1 MAHASA
7 SASGAFVARRAP
19 FNPGRFAR
27 RVLFYAVVVL
37 VCAVV
42 MFPVYWM
49 VLSAIQPARLS
60 MRYPPPFWPQM
71 INFTPFQ
78 QLFRDYPVVTW
89 VTNSTIISLL
99 STGLCL
105 ALAVF
110 GAYTLSCLRW
120 RGRTTFGMV
129 LFFTQMLPE
138 ALIIIPIF
146 IILRQ
151 LQMLENLPAVALVN
165 AAFVLPIGI
174 WILKGVF
181 DAVPREIREA
191 ALVDGCDAMS
201 VLWRIVV
208 PLSVPGLVAVGV
220 VAFFYAWNEFLFTS
234 TMLTTDAVRPAAV
247 GLASLRSMMETPVE
261 RILAAS
267 MLFSAPPVLFYLIM
281 QRYIVSGLTAG
292 AVKG

>member
-1 MAHASA
+1 MAS
-7 SASGAFVARRAP
+7 VALAARGRQVNTGKLVRRIA
-19 FNPGRFAR
+19 A
-27 RVLFYAVVVL
+27 YALIIL

-42 MFPVYWM
+42 LFPVYWM
-49 VLSAIQPARLS
+49 ILSAIQPARLS
-60 MRYPPPFWPQM
+60 MRYPPPMFPQAV
-71 INFTPFQ
+71 NFTPFQ

-89 VTNSTIISLL
+89 VRNSAIIAVL
-99 STGLCL
+99 TTALCL

-110 GAYTLSCLRW
+110 GAYALSALRW
-120 RGRTTFGMV
+120 RGRNAFGML

-138 ALIIIPIF
+138 ALIVIPIF

-165 AAFVLPIGI
+165 GAFVLPIAI

-191 ALVDGCDAMS
+191 ALVDGCDSLS

-234 TMLTTDAVRPAAV
+234 TMLTTDAIRPASV
-247 GLASLRSMMETPVE
+247 GLASLRTMMETPVE

-267 MLFSAPPVLFYLIM
+267 LLFSAPPVVFYLVM

>member
-1 MAHASA
+1 
-7 SASGAFVARRAP
+7 V
-19 FNPGRFAR
+19 
-27 RVLFYAVVVL
+27 FYALVVL

-42 MFPVYWM
+42 LFPVYWTI
-49 VLSAIQPARLS
+49 LSAIQPARFS
-60 MRYPPPFWPQM
+60 MHFPPPFVPQA
-71 INFTPFQ
+71 ISFTPFQ
-78 QLFRDYPVVTW
+78 QLFAEYPVLTW
-89 VTNSTIISLL
+89 VTNSTFISLL
-99 STGLCL
+99 TTVLCVGLGII
-105 ALAVF
+105 
-110 GAYTLSCLRW
+110 GAYALSCLRW
-120 RGRTTFGMV
+120 RGRTTFGV
-129 LFFTQMLPE
+129 ILFFTQMLPE

-151 LQMLENLPAVALVN
+151 LQFLEKLPAVSLVH
-165 AAFVLPIGI
+165 AAFVLPIAI

-191 ALVDGCDAMS
+191 ALVDGCDDLA

-208 PLSVPGLVAVGV
+208 PLSLPGLVAVGV

-247 GLASLRSMMETPVE
+247 GLASLRTQMETPVE
-261 RILAAS
+261 RILAAAL
-267 MLFSAPPVLFYLIM
+267 LFSGPPVVFYLVM

>member
-1 MAHASA
+1 MATRTLT
-7 SASGAFVARRAP
+7 ARRP
-19 FNPGRFAR
+19 PINPGRVAWR
-27 RVLFYAVVVL
+27 ALFYALVVL
-37 VCAVV
+37 VCVV
-42 MFPVYWM
+42 VIFPVYWM
-49 VLSAIQPARLS
+49 IVSAIQPARFS
-60 MRYPPPFWPQM
+60 MHFPPPFVPQV
-71 INFTPFQ
+71 INLTPFQ

-99 STGLCL
+99 STVLCL
-105 ALAVF
+105 TLGVI

-120 RGRTTFGMV
+120 RGRTAFGIL

-151 LQMLENLPAVALVN
+151 LRMLENLPAVSLVN
-165 AAFVLPIGI
+165 AAFVLPIAV

-208 PLSVPGLVAVGV
+208 PLSLPGLVAVGV

-267 MLFSAPPVLFYLIM
+267 MLFSAPPVLFYLVM

>member
-1 MAHASA
+1 MAAATSP
-7 SASGAFVARRAP
+7 FVAGRRPFNSRRFGRRA
-19 FNPGRFAR
+19 
-27 RVLFYAVVVL
+27 VFYALIVL

-60 MRYPPPFWPQM
+60 MRYPPPFFPQQ
-71 INFTPFQ
+71 INLTPFQ
-78 QLFRDYPVVTW
+78 QLFRDYPVITW

-99 STGLCL
+99 STVLCL
-105 ALAVF
+105 ALGIF

-120 RGRTTFGMV
+120 RGRTAFGIL

-151 LQMLENLPAVALVN
+151 LQLLENLPAVSLVN
-165 AAFVLPIGI
+165 TAFVLPIGI

-191 ALVDGCDAMS
+191 ALVDGCDSLS

-208 PLSVPGLVAVGV
+208 PLSLPGLVAVGV
-220 VAFFYAWNEFLFTS
+220 VAFFYAWNEYLFTS

-267 MLFSAPPVLFYLIM
+267 MLFSAPPVVFYLVM

>member
-1 MAHASA
+1 
-7 SASGAFVARRAP
+7 
-19 FNPGRFAR
+19 
-27 RVLFYAVVVL
+27 
-37 VCAVV
+37 
-42 MFPVYWM
+42 M

-60 MRYPPPFWPQM
+60 MRYPPPFFPQQ
-71 INFTPFQ
+71 INLTPFQ
-78 QLFRDYPVVTW
+78 QLFRDYPVITW

-99 STGLCL
+99 STVLCL
-105 ALAVF
+105 ALGIF

-120 RGRTTFGMV
+120 RGRTAFGIL

-151 LQMLENLPAVALVN
+151 LQLLENLPAVSLVN
-165 AAFVLPIGI
+165 TAFVLPIGI

-191 ALVDGCDAMS
+191 ALVDGCDSLS

-208 PLSVPGLVAVGV
+208 PLSLPGLVAVGV
-220 VAFFYAWNEFLFTS
+220 VAFFYAWNEYLFTS

-267 MLFSAPPVLFYLIM
+267 MLFSAPPVVFYLVM

>member
-1 MAHASA
+1 
-7 SASGAFVARRAP
+7 
-19 FNPGRFAR
+19 
-27 RVLFYAVVVL
+27 
-37 VCAVV
+37 VCGVV

-49 VLSAIQPARLS
+49 VVSAIQPARLS
-60 MRYPPPFWPQM
+60 MRYPPPLFPQV
-71 INFTPFQ
+71 INLTPFE
-78 QLFRDYPVVTW
+78 QLFRDYPVITW

-99 STGLCL
+99 STVLCL
-105 ALAVF
+105 ALGIF

-120 RGRTTFGMV
+120 RGRTAFGTL

-151 LQMLENLPAVALVN
+151 LHMLENLPAVSLVN

-191 ALVDGCDAMS
+191 ALVDGCDDLS

-234 TMLTTDAVRPAAV
+234 TMLTTDPVRPAAV
-247 GLASLRSMMETPVE
+247 GLATLRSMMETPVE

-267 MLFSAPPVLFYLIM
+267 MLFSAPPVVFYLVM

>member
-1 MAHASA
+1 MAALSTVA
-7 SASGAFVARRAP
+7 AAQRQLQVGRVARRI
-19 FNPGRFAR
+19 
-27 RVLFYAVVVL
+27 VFYGSVALVCVVVL
-37 VCAVV
+37 
-42 MFPVYWM
+42 FPIYWTI
-49 VLSAIQPARLS
+49 LSAIQPARLS
-60 MRYPPPFWPQM
+60 MRFPPPFFPQA
-71 INFTPFQ
+71 INLTPFQ

-89 VTNSTIISLL
+89 VTNSALISLL
-99 STGLCL
+99 ATALCV
-105 ALAVF
+105 ALGIF
-110 GAYTLSCLRW
+110 GAYALSCLRW
-120 RGRTTFGMV
+120 RGRSTFGLI

-151 LQMLENLPAVALVN
+151 LQLLEKLPAVSLVH

-191 ALVDGCDAMS
+191 ALVDGCDELT
-201 VLWRIVV
+201 VLFRVVV
-208 PLSVPGLVAVGV
+208 PLSLPGLVAVGV

-234 TMLTTDAVRPAAV
+234 TMLTTDPVRPAAV
-247 GLASLRSMMETPVE
+247 GLALLRTQMETPVE
-261 RILAAS
+261 RILAAA
-267 MLFSAPPVLFYLIM
+267 MLFSAPPVIFYLVM

>member
-1 MAHASA
+1 MATRSLA
-7 SASGAFVARRAP
+7 ARRP
-19 FNPGRFAR
+19 TFVPSRVAR
-27 RVLFYAVVVL
+27 RVLFYALVIL
-37 VCAVV
+37 VCVVV

-49 VLSAIQPARLS
+49 IVSAIQPARLS
-60 MRYPPPFWPQM
+60 MRWPPPFFPQA
-71 INFTPFQ
+71 INLTPFQ
-78 QLFRDYPVVTW
+78 QLFRDYPVISW
-89 VTNSTIISLL
+89 VTNSTLISLL
-99 STGLCL
+99 TTVLCL
-105 ALAVF
+105 GLGVF
-110 GAYTLSCLRW
+110 GAYALSCLRW
-120 RGRTTFGMV
+120 RGRTAFGIL

-151 LQMLENLPAVALVN
+151 LQMLENLPAVSLVH

-191 ALVDGCDAMS
+191 AMVDGCDTLS
-201 VLWRIVV
+201 VLWKIVI
-208 PLSVPGLVAVGV
+208 PLSLPGLVAVGV

-247 GLASLRSMMETPVE
+247 GLATLRSMMETPVE

-267 MLFSAPPVLFYLIM
+267 MLFSAPPVLFYLVM

>member
-1 MAHASA
+1 MATVTSA
-7 SASGAFVARRAP
+7 LVPRRRP
-19 FNPGRFAR
+19 LRVGRAGR
-27 RVLFYAVVVL
+27 RVVFYVLIVL

-42 MFPVYWM
+42 MFPVYWTI
-49 VLSAIQPARLS
+49 LSAIQPARFS
-60 MRYPPPFWPQM
+60 MRYPPPFFPQQ
-71 INFTPFQ
+71 INLTPFQ
-78 QLFRDYPVVTW
+78 QLFRDYPVLTW
-89 VTNSTIISLL
+89 VTNSTLISLL
-99 STGLCL
+99 TTVLC
-105 ALAVF
+105 VGFGIF
-110 GAYTLSCLRW
+110 GAYALSGLRW
-120 RGRTTFGMV
+120 RGRNTFGM
-129 LFFTQMLPE
+129 LMFLTQMLPE

-151 LQMLENLPAVALVN
+151 FQLLEKLPAVSLVHT
-165 AAFVLPIGI
+165 AFVLPIGI

-191 ALVDGCDAMS
+191 ALVDGCSELS

-208 PLSVPGLVAVGV
+208 PLSLPGLVAVGV

-234 TMLTTDAVRPAAV
+234 TMLTTDPVRPAAV
-247 GLASLRSMMETPVE
+247 GLATLRTQMETPVE

-267 MLFSAPPVLFYLIM
+267 LLFSAPPVLFYLLM

>member
-1 MAHASA
+1 MAAT
-7 SASGAFVARRAP
+7 GAFVGRRRP
-19 FNPGRFAR
+19 SIRLGRTFQ
-27 RVLFYAVVVL
+27 RVVFYALVVL
-37 VCAVV
+37 VCVV
-42 MFPVYWM
+42 VLFPVYWTI
-49 VLSAIQPARLS
+49 LSAIQPARFS
-60 MRYPPPFWPQM
+60 MHYPPPFYPQA
-71 INFTPFQ
+71 ISLTPFQ
-78 QLFRDYPVVTW
+78 QLFSEYPVLTW
-89 VTNSTIISLL
+89 VTNSTLISLL
-99 STGLCL
+99 TTVLCVGLGI
-105 ALAVF
+105 F
-110 GAYTLSCLRW
+110 GAYALSCLRW
-120 RGRTTFGMV
+120 RGRTTFGIV

-151 LQMLENLPAVALVN
+151 LQLLEKLPAVSLVH

-191 ALVDGCDAMS
+191 ALVDGCDELS
-201 VLWRIVV
+201 VLWRVVV
-208 PLSVPGLVAVGV
+208 PLSLPGLVAVGV

-234 TMLTTDAVRPAAV
+234 TMLATDPVRPAAV
-247 GLASLRSMMETPVE
+247 GLASLRTQMETPVE

-267 MLFSAPPVLFYLIM
+267 LLFSAPPVVFYLVM

>member
-1 MAHASA
+1 MAHA
-7 SASGAFVARRAP
+7 VAHRRRP
-19 FNPGRFAR
+19 NPVKVAN
-27 RVLFYAVVVL
+27 RVLFYVL
-37 VCAVV
+37 VIGVCAVV
-42 MFPVYWM
+42 AFPVYWM
-49 VLSAIQPARLS
+49 ILSAIQPVALEHALS
-60 MRYPPPFWPQM
+60 ATVLPASHQCH
-71 INFTPFQ
+71 PFQ

-89 VTNSTIISLL
+89 VTNSLFISIL
-99 STGLCL
+99 STVLCL
-105 ALAVF
+105 ALAIL
-110 GAYTLSCLRW
+110 GGYALSSLRW
-120 RGRTTFGMV
+120 RGRNVFGV
-129 LFFTQMLPE
+129 ALFFTQMLPE

-151 LQMLENLPAVALVN
+151 LRLLENLPAVSLVN
-165 AAFVLPIGI
+165 TAFVLPIGI

-191 ALVDGCDAMS
+191 AQVDGCDEWT

-208 PLSVPGLVAVGV
+208 PLSLPGLVAVGV

-247 GLASLRSMMETPVE
+247 GLASLRSQMETPVE

-267 MLFSAPPVLFYLIM
+267 MLFAAPPVLFYIIM

>member
-1 MAHASA
+1 MALAS
-7 SASGAFVARRAP
+7 STYVAPRSRFSPARFGRRM
-19 FNPGRFAR
+19 
-27 RVLFYAVVVL
+27 VFYALVIL

-49 VLSAIQPARLS
+49 ILSAIQPARLS
-60 MRYPPPFWPQM
+60 MRYPPPFWPQV
-71 INFTPFQ
+71 INLTPFE

-99 STGLCL
+99 STALCL
-105 ALAVF
+105 GLGVF

-120 RGRTTFGMV
+120 RGRTTFGAV
-129 LFFTQMLPE
+129 FFFTQMLPE
-138 ALIIIPIF
+138 ALIIIPMF

-151 LQMLENLPAVALVN
+151 LHLLENLPAVSLVN

-208 PLSVPGLVAVGV
+208 PLSLPGLVAVGV

-267 MLFSAPPVLFYLIM
+267 MLFSAPPVLFYLVM

>member
-1 MAHASA
+1 MAAAASP
-7 SASGAFVARRAP
+7 FVAARRPFNVRRFGRRA
-19 FNPGRFAR
+19 
-27 RVLFYAVVVL
+27 VFYALIVL
-37 VCAVV
+37 VCTVV

-60 MRYPPPFWPQM
+60 MRYPPPFFPQQ
-71 INFTPFQ
+71 INLTPFQ
-78 QLFRDYPVVTW
+78 QLFRDYPVITW

-99 STGLCL
+99 STVLCL
-105 ALAVF
+105 ALGIF

-120 RGRTTFGMV
+120 RGRTAFGIL

-151 LQMLENLPAVALVN
+151 LQLLENLPAVSLVN
-165 AAFVLPIGI
+165 TAFVLPIGI

-191 ALVDGCDAMS
+191 ALVDGCDSLS

-208 PLSVPGLVAVGV
+208 PLSLPGLVAVGV
-220 VAFFYAWNEFLFTS
+220 VAFFYAWNEYLFTS

-267 MLFSAPPVLFYLIM
+267 MLFSAPPVVFYLVM

>member
-1 MAHASA
+1 MAHA
-7 SASGAFVARRAP
+7 VARRRRA
-19 FNPGRFAR
+19 NPVKVANRAI
-27 RVLFYAVVVL
+27 FYILVIMVVAVVL
-37 VCAVV
+37 
-42 MFPVYWM
+42 FPVYWM

-60 MRYPPPFWPQM
+60 MRYPPPFFPQA
-71 INFTPFQ
+71 INLTPFQ

-89 VTNSTIISLL
+89 VTNSLFISIL
-99 STGLCL
+99 STVLCL
-105 ALAVF
+105 ALAIL
-110 GAYTLSCLRW
+110 GGYALSSLRW
-120 RGRTTFGMV
+120 RGRNVFGV
-129 LFFTQMLPE
+129 SLFFTQMLPE

-151 LQMLENLPAVALVN
+151 LRLLENLPAVSLVN
-165 AAFVLPIGI
+165 TAFVLPIGI

-191 ALVDGCDAMS
+191 AQVDGCDEWS

-208 PLSVPGLVAVGV
+208 PLSLPGLVAVGV

-247 GLASLRSMMETPVE
+247 GLATLRSQMETPVE

-267 MLFSAPPVLFYLIM
+267 MLFSAPPVLFYIVM

>member
-1 MAHASA
+1 MATAA
-7 SASGAFVARRAP
+7 VAVRGRQFNTGKVLRRILA
-19 FNPGRFAR
+19 
-27 RVLFYAVVVL
+27 YALVIL

-42 MFPVYWM
+42 LFPVYWM
-49 VLSAIQPARLS
+49 ILSAIQPARLS
-60 MRYPPPFWPQM
+60 MRYPPPMFPQAV
-71 INFTPFQ
+71 NFTPFE
-78 QLFRDYPVVTW
+78 QLFRDYPVGTW
-89 VTNSTIISLL
+89 ARNSAILAVLT
-99 STGLCL
+99 TALCL

-110 GAYTLSCLRW
+110 GAYALSALRW
-120 RGRTTFGMV
+120 RGRNAFGML

-138 ALIIIPIF
+138 ALIVIPIF

-165 AAFVLPIGI
+165 GAFVLPIAI

-191 ALVDGCDAMS
+191 ALVDGCDSLS

-234 TMLTTDAVRPAAV
+234 TMLTTDAIRPASV
-247 GLASLRSMMETPVE
+247 GLASLRTMMETPVE

-267 MLFSAPPVLFYLIM
+267 LLFSAPPVLFYLVM

>member
-1 MAHASA
+1 
-7 SASGAFVARRAP
+7 V
-19 FNPGRFAR
+19 
-27 RVLFYAVVVL
+27 FYASVAL

-42 MFPVYWM
+42 VFPVYWM

-60 MRYPPPFWPQM
+60 IRYPPPFFPQA
-71 INFTPFQ
+71 INLTPFQ
-78 QLFRDYPVVTW
+78 QLFRDYPIATW
-89 VTNSTIISLL
+89 ITNSSVIAVLTTLV
-99 STGLCL
+99 CL
-105 ALAVF
+105 GLAVL
-110 GAYTLSCLRW
+110 GAYTLACLRW
-120 RGRTTFGMV
+120 RGRDTFGML
-129 LFFTQMLPE
+129 LFCTQMLPE

-151 LQMLENLPAVALVN
+151 LQMLENLPAVSLVN
-165 AAFVLPIGI
+165 TAFVLPIGI

-191 ALVDGCDAMS
+191 ALVDGCGTLE
-201 VLWRIVV
+201 VLWRIVL

-220 VAFFYAWNEFLFTS
+220 VAFFYAWNEYQFAS
-234 TMLTTDAVRPAAV
+234 TMLTTEAVRPAAV
-247 GLASLRSMMETPVE
+247 GLATLRSMMETPVE

-267 MLFSAPPVLFYLIM
+267 LLFSLPPVLFYLVM

>member
-1 MAHASA
+1 MAARASA
-7 SASGAFVARRAP
+7 LARRP
-19 FNPGRFAR
+19 VSLGRLGRGA
-27 RVLFYAVVVL
+27 VFYLLVIL

-42 MFPVYWM
+42 LFPVYWM
-49 VLSAIQPARLS
+49 ILSAIQPARLS
-60 MRYPPPFWPQM
+60 MRYPPPFWPQVV
-71 INFTPFQ
+71 NLTPFQ
-78 QLFRDYPVVTW
+78 QLFRDYPVATW
-89 VTNSTIISLL
+89 VTNSTIISVLTTL
-99 STGLCL
+99 LCL
-105 ALAVF
+105 GLGVF
-110 GAYTLSCLRW
+110 GAYALSCLRW
-120 RGRTTFGMV
+120 RGRGTFGIV

-151 LQMLENLPAVALVN
+151 LQWLENLPAVGLVN
-165 AAFVLPIGI
+165 TAFVLPIAI

-191 ALVDGCDAMS
+191 AMVDGCDELS

-208 PLSVPGLVAVGV
+208 PLSLPGLVAVGV

-267 MLFSAPPVLFYLIM
+267 MLFSAPPVLFYLVM

>member
-1 MAHASA
+1 MAHATTIRA
-7 SASGAFVARRAP
+7 THRRPFNGGRVGRRA
-19 FNPGRFAR
+19 
-27 RVLFYAVVVL
+27 LFYALVVL

-60 MRYPPPFWPQM
+60 MRYPPPFWPQQ
-71 INFTPFQ
+71 INLTPFQ
-78 QLFRDYPVVTW
+78 QLFRDYPVLTW
-89 VTNSTIISLL
+89 VTNSTVISLL
-99 STGLCL
+99 TTVLCL
-105 ALAVF
+105 VLAVF
-110 GAYTLSCLRW
+110 GGYTLSCLRW
-120 RGRTTFGMV
+120 RGRNAFGLLM
-129 LFFTQMLPE
+129 FFTQMLPE

-146 IILRQ
+146 VILRQ

-165 AAFVLPIGI
+165 SAFVLPIGI

-191 ALVDGCDAMS
+191 AMVDGCDALS

-208 PLSVPGLVAVGV
+208 PLSLPGLVAVGV

-267 MLFSAPPVLFYLIM
+267 MLFSAPPVLFYLAM

>member
-1 MAHASA
+1 M
-7 SASGAFVARRAP
+7 ASGTYVARRPA
-19 FNPGRFAR
+19 FHPGSFAR
-27 RVLFYAVVVL
+27 RVLFYALVVL
-37 VCAVV
+37 VCGVV
-42 MFPVYWM
+42 IFPVYWM
-49 VLSAIQPARLS
+49 IVSAIQPARFS
-60 MRYPPPFWPQM
+60 MRYPPPFWPQV
-71 INFTPFQ
+71 INLTPFE

-99 STGLCL
+99 STVLCL
-105 ALAVF
+105 SLGVI

-120 RGRTTFGMV
+120 RGRTAFGV
-129 LFFTQMLPE
+129 LLFFTQMLPE

-151 LQMLENLPAVALVN
+151 LQMLENLPSVALVN
-165 AAFVLPIGI
+165 AAFVLPIGV

-208 PLSVPGLVAVGV
+208 PLSLPGLVAVGV

-267 MLFSAPPVLFYLIM
+267 MLFSTPPVLFYLVM

>member
-1 MAHASA
+1 
-7 SASGAFVARRAP
+7 V
-19 FNPGRFAR
+19 
-27 RVLFYAVVVL
+27 FYALVVL

-42 MFPVYWM
+42 LFPVYWTI
-49 VLSAIQPARLS
+49 VSAIQPARFS
-60 MRYPPPFWPQM
+60 MHYPPPFVPQA
-71 INFTPFQ
+71 INFTPFE

-89 VTNSTIISLL
+89 VANSTFISLQTTL
-99 STGLCL
+99 LCVGLGI
-105 ALAVF
+105 F
-110 GAYTLSCLRW
+110 GAYALSCLRW
-120 RGRTTFGMV
+120 RGRTSFGIV

-151 LQMLENLPAVALVN
+151 LQLLEKLPAVSLVH
-165 AAFVLPIGI
+165 AAFVLPIAI

-191 ALVDGCDAMS
+191 ALVDGCGELG
-201 VLWRIVV
+201 VLWRVVV
-208 PLSVPGLVAVGV
+208 PLSLPGLVAVGV
-220 VAFFYAWNEFLFTS
+220 VAFFYAWNEYLFTS

-247 GLASLRSMMETPVE
+247 GLATLRSQMETPVE
-261 RILAAS
+261 RILAAAL
-267 MLFSAPPVLFYLIM
+267 LFSGPPVVFYLAM

>member
-1 MAHASA
+1 MSQGTLALLQRRRFNASRR
-7 SASGAFVARRAP
+7 VRRA
-19 FNPGRFAR
+19 G
-27 RVLFYAVVVL
+27 FYALVVL

-42 MFPVYWM
+42 IFPVYWM
-49 VLSAIQPARLS
+49 ILSAIQPARLS
-60 MRYPPPFWPQM
+60 MRYPPPLFPQA
-71 INFTPFQ
+71 ISLTPFE
-78 QLFRDYPVVTW
+78 QLFRDYPVITW
-89 VTNSTIISLL
+89 VTNSAIISIL
-99 STGLCL
+99 STVLCL
-105 ALAVF
+105 ALGIF

-120 RGRTTFGMV
+120 RGRNLFGVV

-138 ALIIIPIF
+138 ALMIIPIF

-151 LQMLENLPAVALVN
+151 FRMLENLPAVSLVN
-165 AAFVLPIGI
+165 TAFVLPISI

-191 ALVDGCDAMS
+191 ALVDGCDALS

-220 VAFFYAWNEFLFTS
+220 VAFFYAWNEYLFTS

-267 MLFSAPPVLFYLIM
+267 MLFSAPPVVFYLVM

>member
-1 MAHASA
+1 MAL
-7 SASGAFVARRAP
+7 ASGTYVGSRPR
-19 FNPGRFAR
+19 FNPARVGR
-27 RVLFYAVVVL
+27 RVVFYGLVVL
-37 VCAVV
+37 VCAIV

-60 MRYPPPFWPQM
+60 MRYPPPFWPQV
-71 INFTPFQ
+71 INLTPFE

-99 STGLCL
+99 STALCL
-105 ALAVF
+105 GLGVF

-120 RGRTTFGMV
+120 RGRTAFGLV

-151 LQMLENLPAVALVN
+151 LQMLENLPAVSLVN
-165 AAFVLPIGI
+165 TAFVLPIAI

-191 ALVDGCDAMS
+191 ALVDGCDTMS
-201 VLWRIVV
+201 VLWKIVI
-208 PLSVPGLVAVGV
+208 PLSLPGLVAVGV

-234 TMLTTDAVRPAAV
+234 TMLTTDPVRPAAV

-267 MLFSAPPVLFYLIM
+267 MLFSAPPVLFYLVM

>member
-1 MAHASA
+1 MAAASVA
-7 SASGAFVARRAP
+7 VTARRPLRPA
-19 FNPGRFAR
+19 RLAR
-27 RVLFYAVVVL
+27 RLIFYALVVV
-37 VCAVV
+37 VCGVV
-42 MFPVYWM
+42 LFPVYWTI
-49 VLSAIQPARLS
+49 LSAIQPARFS
-60 MRYPPPFWPQM
+60 MRYPPPFFPQA
-71 INFTPFQ
+71 INLTPFQ

-89 VTNSTIISLL
+89 VTNSTVISLL
-99 STGLCL
+99 TTLLCV
-105 ALAVF
+105 ALGVL
-110 GAYTLSCLRW
+110 GAYSLACLRW
-120 RGRTTFGMV
+120 RGRTTFGLV

-151 LQMLENLPAVALVN
+151 LQMLENLPAVSLVN
-165 AAFVLPIGI
+165 TAFVLPIGI

-191 ALVDGCDAMS
+191 ALVDGCDELA

-208 PLSVPGLVAVGV
+208 PLSLPGLVAVGV

-234 TMLTTDAVRPAAV
+234 TMLTTDPVRPAAV
-247 GLASLRSMMETPVE
+247 GLATLRTQMETPVE
-261 RILAAS
+261 RILAAAL
-267 MLFSAPPVLFYLIM
+267 LFSGPPVVFYLVM

>member
-1 MAHASA
+1 MARAL
-7 SASGAFVARRAP
+7 ARTY
-19 FNPGRFAR
+19 RFSTTR
-27 RVLFYAVVVL
+27 TLNRVLFYVLVVG

-42 MFPVYWM
+42 LFPVYWM
-49 VLSAIQPARLS
+49 ILSAIQPARLS
-60 MRYPPPFWPQM
+60 MRFPPPFFPQA
-71 INFTPFQ
+71 INLAPFQ

-89 VTNSTIISLL
+89 VVNSSFISLL
-99 STGLCL
+99 STLLCL
-105 ALAVF
+105 ALGIV
-110 GAYTLSCLRW
+110 GAYALACLRW
-120 RGRTTFGMV
+120 RGRGLFGLA

-151 LQMLENLPAVALVN
+151 LQLLENLPAVSLVN
-165 AAFVLPIGI
+165 TAFVLPIGI

-181 DAVPREIREA
+181 DAVPSEIREA
-191 ALVDGCDAMS
+191 AQVDGCSELS

-208 PLSVPGLVAVGV
+208 PLSLPGLVAVGV

-267 MLFSAPPVLFYLIM
+267 MLFSAPPVLFYIVM

>member
-1 MAHASA
+1 MATSSLAVRHTPP
-7 SASGAFVARRAP
+7 RLDRL
-19 FNPGRFAR
+19 AR
-27 RVLFYAVVVL
+27 RVIFGALVVV
-37 VCAVV
+37 VCGIVL
-42 MFPVYWM
+42 FPVYWT

-60 MRYPPPFWPQM
+60 MHYPPPFFPQA
-71 INFTPFQ
+71 ISWTPFQ

-89 VTNSTIISLL
+89 VTNSTLISLTTTVL
-99 STGLCL
+99 CVGLGIL
-105 ALAVF
+105 
-110 GAYTLSCLRW
+110 GAYTLSCLQW
-120 RGRTTFGMV
+120 RGRNTFGLV
-129 LFFTQMLPE
+129 LFLTQMLPE
-138 ALIIIPIF
+138 ALIVIPIF

-151 LQMLENLPAVALVN
+151 LQLLEKLPAVSLVH

-191 ALVDGCDAMS
+191 ALVDGCDDLS
-201 VLWRIVV
+201 VLWRVVV
-208 PLSVPGLVAVGV
+208 PLSLPGLVAVGV

-234 TMLTTDAVRPAAV
+234 TMLTTDPVRPAAV
-247 GLASLRSMMETPVE
+247 GLATLRTQMETPVE

-267 MLFSAPPVLFYLIM
+267 LLFSAPPVLFYLVM

>member
-1 MAHASA
+1 MSLPL
-7 SASGAFVARRAP
+7 ARRRYR
-19 FNPGRFAR
+19 FNWSR
-27 RVLFYAVVVL
+27 RAQQSVFYFLVVL
-37 VCAVV
+37 VCATVV
-42 MFPVYWM
+42 FPVYWM
-49 VLSAIQPARLS
+49 FLSAIQPARFS
-60 MRYPPPFWPQM
+60 MRYPPPFIPQA
-71 INFTPFQ
+71 INFAPFE
-78 QLFRDYPVVTW
+78 QLFRDYPVITW
-89 VTNSTIISLL
+89 VTNSTIISIL
-99 STGLCL
+99 STVLCL
-105 ALAVF
+105 GLAVF
-110 GAYTLSCLRW
+110 GAYALSSLRW
-120 RGRTTFGMV
+120 RGRNLFGVV

-151 LQMLENLPAVALVN
+151 LRLLENLPAVSLVN
-165 AAFVLPIGI
+165 TAFVLPIGI

-191 ALVDGCDAMS
+191 ALVDGCDALS
-201 VLWRIVV
+201 VLWRIVI
-208 PLSVPGLVAVGV
+208 PLSLPGLVAVGV

-234 TMLTTDAVRPAAV
+234 TMLTSDAVRPASV